1 MTNED
6 FWHLFPIMLVPYN
19 PKQETFCLE
28 EEKALLKSWK
38 RYCEKNKSYGMTFVE
53 GLMAKPIIDILPEI
67 ILNPGDRWFILSAL
81 KSMGY
86 ISEGDIHKILSIDCL

>member
-1 MTNED
+1 
-6 FWHLFPIMLVPYN
+6 
-19 PKQETFCLE
+19 
-28 EEKALLKSWK
+28 
-38 RYCEKNKSYGMTFVE
+38 MTFVE